1 MVGLNVERR
10 PLQGLR
16 VAVTRPAAQAE
27 EFLRGLRE
35 LGAEA
40 VSHPTIRIQ
49 EPSDPEPLRRAVH
62 SLERFDWVVF
72 TSVNGVARF
81 WHALEAAG
89 AVGPWPV
96 HLLVAAIGPAT
107 AEALRARGVAAEVV
121 PDEYVAEAVAEALI
135 GVHELAGRRILLP
148 RAAEARKV
156 LPQRL
161 RAAGA
166 LVEEVV
172 AYETGPDP
180 EGIGALRAALDRGEL
195 DLVTFTSASTVR
207 QFVTQAGTDLGNARV
222 AVIGPVTAAAAREV
236 GLRVDVEAR
245 DYTVEGLLTA
255 IREHFA
261 VGEERG

>member
-1 MVGLNVERR
+1 M
-10 PLQGLR
+10 
-16 VAVTRPAAQAE
+16 TRPAAQAE

-40 VSHPTIRIQ
+40 VSHPTIRILG
-49 EPSDPEPLRRAVH
+49 PSDPEPLSRAVH

-89 AVGPWPV
+89 AAGPWPAHV
-96 HLLVAAIGPAT
+96 RVAAIGPAT
-107 AEALRARGVAAEVV
+107 AEALRARGVGAEVV

-135 GVHELAGRRILLP
+135 GVHELAGRRVLLP

-166 LVEEVV
+166 AVEEVV

-180 EGIGALRAALDRGEL
+180 QGISALRAALDREEL
-195 DLVTFTSASTVR
+195 DMVTFTSASTVR
-207 QFVTQAGTDLGNARV
+207 QFVTQAGANLGSARV
-222 AVIGPVTAAAAREV
+222 AVIGPVTAGAARAV
-236 GLRVDVEAR
+236 GLRVDVEAK

-261 VGEERG
+261 VGEQTG